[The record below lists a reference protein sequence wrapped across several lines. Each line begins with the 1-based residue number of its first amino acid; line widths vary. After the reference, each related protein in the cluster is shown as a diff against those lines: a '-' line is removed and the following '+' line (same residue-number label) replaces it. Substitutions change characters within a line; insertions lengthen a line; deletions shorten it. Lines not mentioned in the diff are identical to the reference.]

1 VAGVSHTPGHLA
13 LPISLTADGAFRVV
27 DEDSPQE
34 LQQNV
39 AQILR
44 TRTGERLATPEF
56 GIADPAFTGLDVEV
70 ALSLVEQWEPR
81 ATAELVEQV
90 LVGGTQTSTI
100 NVQRREG

>member
-1 VAGVSHTPGHLA
+1 MSHTPGHLA
-13 LPISLTADGAFRVV
+13 LPIALTSDGAFRTF

-44 TRTGERLATPEF
+44 TRTGERLATPDF
-56 GIADPAFTGLDVEV
+56 GTADPTFTGLDVEV
-70 ALSLVEQWEPR
+70 ALNTVEQWEPR

-90 LVGGTQTSTI
+90 LTDGTQTSTI

>member
-1 VAGVSHTPGHLA
+1 MSHTAGHLA
-13 LPISLTADGAFRVV
+13 LPLALTTDGAFRTV

-39 AQILR
+39 TQILR
-44 TRTGERLATPEF
+44 TRPGERLATPEF
-56 GIADPAFTGLDVEV
+56 GTPDPTFTGLDVEV
-70 ALSLVEQWEPR
+70 ALGLVEQWEPR

-90 LVGGTQTSTI
+90 LSPDGTQTSTI